1 MGVDERYLRDSLWGT
16 GQSVVTRVEEESR
29 MTSGAG
35 EEAGEEQRGWDDL
48 QGHGIGGGEG
58 EAWGWM
64 MRGPEG
70 GSRRVTLVL
79 WAGQAAGICF

>member
-1 MGVDERYLRDSLWGT
+1 M
-16 GQSVVTRVEEESR
+16 VTRVEEESR
-29 MTSGAG
+29 MTSGVG

-48 QGHGIGGGEG
+48 QGHRTGGGEG

-70 GSRRVTLVL
+70 GSRRVTLVP
-79 WAGQAAGICF
+79 WAGQAAGVRF